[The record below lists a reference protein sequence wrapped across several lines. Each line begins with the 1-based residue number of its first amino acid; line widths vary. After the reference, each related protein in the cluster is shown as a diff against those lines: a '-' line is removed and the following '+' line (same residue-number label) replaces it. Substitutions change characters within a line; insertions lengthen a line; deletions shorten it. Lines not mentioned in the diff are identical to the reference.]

1 MSVRRQVPGTFILL
15 SVWVIRLTW
24 WLFSPIP
31 QFSHGRDELRP
42 VLRHP
47 KYKTEVCRTFAQNGT
62 CPYGTRCRF
71 IHQRA
76 PTKSVL
82 GTLIAAAHV
91 VVPSDWR
98 PEGKPGAGAGGGSGS
113 GRRDVAEDTPRRLP
127 IFQHI
132 AADEEEEDEEAK
144 EADRLIAE
152 TRKRIPEPRF
162 VSPAAKPP
170 ATGPEP
176 TRFDISGQ

>member
-1 MSVRRQVPGTFILL
+1 M
-15 SVWVIRLTW
+15 
-24 WLFSPIP
+24 
-31 QFSHGRDELRP
+31 
-42 VLRHP
+42 
-47 KYKTEVCRTFAQNGT
+47 
-62 CPYGTRCRF
+62 
-71 IHQRA
+71 
-76 PTKSVL
+76 

-98 PEGKPGAGAGGGSGS
+98 PEGKPGHGVGSGSGS
-113 GRRDVAEDTPRRLP
+113 GRRDSAEDTPRRLP

-162 VSPAAKPP
+162 VNPVAKPP